1 MIDLTPL
8 DVRNKRGDFKK
19 IMRGYDPQEVDVF
32 LELAAERLEQ
42 LVRENLQ
49 LRDRTQAL
57 QTQVEAQA
65 GREQAVQNALVTAQE
80 LRADIQAQSQREADH
95 ILKEA
100 EIEARRVLAEADQE
114 VRDRLRGIERRLDQ
128 GQNELT
134 DLERRRARFLQE
146 FRGLLER
153 ELGVVQVEEGRA
165 PLESRAIEMDLGAP
179 RGGPGHSAS
188 AGASVAA
195 SAPALVTDSDGPS
208 ALEAHAPTPESP
220 AEDTAA
226 SNATAPTDAE
236 PTAPDGATGPDG
248 EIGVSDPEPLA
259 STAPA
264 EASSDVPEALDPPE
278 TTAAVPVPSPEG
290 APAAPAA
297 QLRVNLM
304 DETRAAVDVTD
315 LQPEADAN
323 RPSAPPAVVNRE
335 PSSLEL
341 ELMAGASDANKG
353 SAKGTRSPFEGIPDL
368 ETVLAEAGVE
378 EVKPPPAETIAPPA
392 APTTPT
398 ARPDNVILFDPDDSH
413 RKKR

>member
-353 SAKGTRSPFEGIPDL
+353 SGKGARSPFEGIPDL